1 MPNIGSIDSYD
12 GQENFKQY
20 LQRLDFYFSAN
31 QIGLDYMSNDD
42 TKAAA
47 LEQRKAAFLAIV
59 GKKTYQLLNNILA
72 PQSAIEVKYDVILA
86 KLSDYF
92 VPAVL
97 EVAESFRFHR
107 VVQREGESIVS
118 FVSRLRE
125 AASKCSYG
133 AFLNRSLRDQF
144 VSGVSDSET
153 QRKLLEVER
162 DFDACIKIA
171 LSVEVASKESVSFK
185 SSNGVNYVKQHH
197 HKPKQN
203 KYPKPD
209 SADKPKGK
217 TQDKTSEICTYCQKK
232 NHNAKNCFKR
242 IREEKAGKTK
252 GSKPTCYN
260 MFNVSGTT
268 APLLVN
274 VKIGNEIVTMEADS
288 GAAISVMSVNNFNN
302 LKLYDYSTRKTD
314 DTVRS
319 VTGTEKVHSIVTV
332 PVTVHGE
339 TYRLDLRLL
348 DTSCPNLYG
357 RDWILAT
364 NVSIDNIMK
373 EISKL
378 STVDIMQLSDHGNE
392 MQPTSD
398 HGNVMQPQSDHGNVM
413 QPMIRTMYVMF

>member
-42 TKAAA
+42 TKKAAA

-125 AASKCSYG
+125 AASKCNYG

-144 VSGVSDSET
+144 VSGVSDNET

-268 APLLVN
+268 TGRRAY
-274 VKIGNEIVTMEADS
+274 
-288 GAAISVMSVNNFNN
+288 IS
-302 LKLYDYSTRKTD
+302 T
-314 DTVRS
+314 
-319 VTGTEKVHSIVTV
+319 
-332 PVTVHGE
+332 
-339 TYRLDLRLL
+339 TY
-348 DTSCPNLYG
+348 
-357 RDWILAT
+357 
-364 NVSIDNIMK
+364 
-373 EISKL
+373 
-378 STVDIMQLSDHGNE
+378 
-392 MQPTSD
+392 
-398 HGNVMQPQSDHGNVM
+398 
-413 QPMIRTMYVMF
+413 